1 MPSTRFNI
9 FNQIHKGLRAMLYEL
24 ALHIQQTDFSNVD
37 EADAVIKEVEGVVSF
52 FTAHAE
58 HEDRFILPAV
68 ARHNARIIEAFA
80 HDHLEDGFLADML
93 LKSVQ
98 SWREAT
104 GAPARMQAG
113 SGLFYHFTE
122 FTAFNLVHMNK
133 EERFLNEVLWQYY
146 TDNELRAIE
155 RQILASIPPAIL
167 AVESQWM
174 MKGMNNP
181 EIIAWLRQVKETA
194 PEAVFSS
201 LLAQAEEV
209 LAKTRWKIVN
219 VALVDGMMV
228 A

>member
-1 MPSTRFNI
+1 MSLTRFNI

-24 ALHIQQTDFSNVD
+24 ALEIQQTDFS
-37 EADAVIKEVEGVVSF
+37 EAEGSAALLKEVEGVVLF

-80 HDHLEDGFLADML
+80 HAHLEDGFLAGML

-98 SWREAT
+98 AWREAPD
-104 GAPARMQAG
+104 APARMLAG
-113 SGLFYHFTE
+113 SELFYHFTE

-146 TDNELRAIE
+146 TDSEIHAIE
-155 RQILASIPPAIL
+155 RQILASIPPDIL
-167 AVESQWM
+167 AVESRWM
-174 MKGMNNP
+174 MKGMSNP
-181 EIIAWLRQVKETA
+181 EIIAWLRVVKETA

-201 LLAQAEEV
+201 LLALAEEV

-219 VALVDGMMV
+219 VALVEGMMV